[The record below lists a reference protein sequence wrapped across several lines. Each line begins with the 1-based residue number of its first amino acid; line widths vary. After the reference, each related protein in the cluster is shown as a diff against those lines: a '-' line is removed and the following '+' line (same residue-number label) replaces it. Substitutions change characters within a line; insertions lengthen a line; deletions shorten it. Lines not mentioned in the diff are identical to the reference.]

1 MDPSQLLL
9 AQTLSLSGLLG
20 ASGAYAGIVRRRHE
34 LRIELQAMAEASDA
48 AAERVDRSMALS
60 RLSRTFSPSVYQRQG
75 HASENRERR
84 TP

>member
-20 ASGAYAGIVRRRHE
+20 ASGAYAGVVRRRQE
-34 LRIELQAMAEASDA
+34 RRIEMQASADASQA
-48 AAERVDRSMALS
+48 AVERVDRTMALA
-60 RLSRTFSPSVYQRQG
+60 RLRRTFTPSVYQDR
-75 HASENRERR
+75 ATTDRRRR